1 MSRLIFSIVPYA
13 DFDPQAKRSMLDF
26 QMFVREFPLLL
37 DKFTNQVSDVQLTEQ
52 ACSFVVNDERYME
65 PLAQDMIYMLRDHD
79 HRLTLCSRFTTSSL
93 SNDTIFVIGYHPG
106 CELDPV

>member
-13 DFDPQAKRSMLDF
+13 DFDPAAKRSILDF
-26 QMFVREFPLLL
+26 QKFVLEFPVFL
-37 DKFTNQVSDVQLTEQ
+37 DKFTNQVSDVQITEQ
-52 ACSFVVNDERYME
+52 ACSFVVHDDRYTE

-79 HRLTLCSRFTTSSL
+79 HRLTLCSRFITS
-93 SNDTIFVIGYHPG
+93 SNDTMFVIGYHPG

>member
-1 MSRLIFSIVPYA
+1 MTRLIFSIVPYV

-26 QMFVREFPLLL
+26 QKFVLEFPLLL
-37 DKFTNQVSDVQLTEQ
+37 DKFTSLVSDVQLTEQ
-52 ACSFVVNDERYME
+52 ACSFVVHDDRYME
-65 PLAQDMIYMLRDHD
+65 PIAQDMIYMLRDHD
-79 HRLTLCSRFTTSSL
+79 HRLTLCKRYITT